1 MAQALVPQ
9 YEPAGFT
16 QPTRETPAPESG
28 VALSHADADA
38 DVDANAPPQDVDW
51 RSVHARLAPVVRRLV
66 YALLG
71 ADQEREDVMHEIFIR
86 IFLGVQRLRDPE
98 RLEQWAARVAINT
111 VKNELRRRRLR
122 RFAAWDP
129 MLEPDRLVTHI
140 DFDARNVASH
150 AARAIA
156 QLPDRERA
164 LLLRRWFQ
172 PTTADSLAADAACSA
187 RTIKRR
193 LQRAQARF
201 DRMVQRD
208 ASLSDWRAAHG
219 ATEDEPDA
227 EL

>member
-1 MAQALVPQ
+1 MAQALVPE
-9 YEPAGFT
+9 YEPAGFAQT
-16 QPTRETPAPESG
+16 TGETPSPESS
-28 VALSHADADA
+28 VVCARQHADEPTPDA
-38 DVDANAPPQDVDW
+38 DCW
-51 RSVHARLAPVVRRLV
+51 RVHAQLAPVVRRLV

-71 ADQEREDVMHEIFIR
+71 PDQEREDVMHEIFIR
-86 IFLGVQRLRDPE
+86 IFLGLQRLRDPE

-129 MLEPDRLVTHI
+129 ILEPDRLVTYSDYDTRH
-140 DFDARNVASH
+140 VAWR

-172 PTTADSLAADAACSA
+172 PTTADSLALDADCSA

-193 LQRAQARF
+193 LRRAQSRF

-208 ASLSDWRAAHG
+208 PSLSDWLAAHG
-219 ATEDEPDA
+219 ATEDAADDEP
-227 EL
+227 